1 MAETRV
7 ERRLAAILAADMVGY
22 SRLVEADEAG
32 TIARHKAHRKD
43 LIDPSIADHKG
54 RIVKTTGDGLL
65 VEFASAVDAV
75 ECAVAVQRAMAAR
88 EAGTQADR
96 RIAYRVGINL
106 GDIVI
111 DGDDILGDGV
121 NVAARLEGLA
131 EPGGICLSGLV
142 HQSVRGKLELD
153 CEDLGEQRVKN
164 LAEPVRV
171 FRVRLEADAD
181 GGAGAEAARPTPLQ
195 LPDKPSIAVLAFEN
209 MSGDPEQDY
218 FSDGITED
226 IITALSK
233 FHWFFVI
240 ARNSSFTFKGKA
252 VDVKHV
258 ARDLGVRYVLEGSV
272 RKAGGRV
279 RITAQL
285 VDATT
290 GTHVWAERY
299 DRQLEDIFA
308 VQDEITES
316 IVASVGPEFHAAEIA
331 RTRRKDTRNLDAW
344 DCVMRAYWH
353 MVRFTKR
360 DNAEAQQLLSE
371 GIELFGGDARIL
383 SVLAMSYAL
392 DANLGWSESI
402 PQSLSQ
408 AAQLAHQAIALDDH
422 DAEAHLA
429 LGLAQFVSKQHDDA
443 IRRLERAIDLN
454 PNYAT
459 AMGTLGMVLSFTGER
474 DRAFEWLDKA
484 LRLSPHDPFRY
495 FYVTCLGF
503 AEFVQQRYD
512 DAIDWAKKAIQESP
526 QVPIARYLLTACY
539 GLTGRSAEAQTAL
552 RELLRVSPGATIGAR
567 RNQAPF
573 HNLADMERYI
583 EGLRK
588 AGLPE

>member
-1 MAETRV
+1 MAEQRV
-7 ERRLAAILAADMVGY
+7 QRRLAAILAADVAGY
-22 SRLVEADEAG
+22 SRLMGEDEEG
-32 TIARHKAHRKD
+32 TLATLTAHLKELIEPCIAEHR
-43 LIDPSIADHKG
+43 G
-54 RIVKTTGDGLL
+54 RVVKTTGDGLL
-65 VEFASAVDAV
+65 VEFASVVDAV
-75 ECAVAVQRAMAAR
+75 RCAVAFQEGMR
-88 EAGTQADR
+88 ERNSETPEDR
-96 RIAYRVGINL
+96 RIEFRIGVNL
-106 GDIVI
+106 GDVIVQE
-111 DGDDILGDGV
+111 DDVYGDGV

-131 EPGGICLSGLV
+131 EPGGVIVSGSV
-142 HQSVRGKLELD
+142 HEQVKGKLD
-153 CEDLGEQRVKN
+153 VAFDDLGPQRIKN
-164 LAEPVRV
+164 IAEPVRA
-171 FRVRLEADAD
+171 FSIQLEYDAVSEGQQGSD
-181 GGAGAEAARPTPLQ
+181 ATLPM
-195 LPDKPSIAVLAFEN
+195 PDKPSIAVLPFVN
-209 MSGDPEQDY
+209 MSGDPEQEY
-218 FSDGITED
+218 FADGIAED

-258 ARDLGVRYVLEGSV
+258 AGDLGVRYVLQGSV

-279 RITAQL
+279 RITGQL

-290 GTHVWAERY
+290 GNHVWAETY
-299 DRQLEDIFA
+299 DRELEDIFA

-331 RTRRKDTRNLDAW
+331 RTHRKDMRNLDAW
-344 DCVMRAYWH
+344 DCAMRAYWH

-360 DNAEAQQLLSE
+360 DNAEAQRLLSE
-371 GIELFGGDARIL
+371 GIELFGGDARML
-383 SVLAMSYAL
+383 SVLAMSYVF
-392 DANLGWSESI
+392 DATLGWSESI
-402 PQSLSQ
+402 PKSLSQ

-429 LGLAQFVSKQHDDA
+429 LGLAQFISKQHEDA
-443 IRRLERAIDLN
+443 IHRLERAIDLN

-459 AMGTLGMVLSFTGER
+459 AMGSLGMVLSFNGER

-495 FYVTCLGF
+495 FYVACLGF

-512 DAIDWAKKAIQESP
+512 DAIDWAKKAIRESP

-552 RELLRVSPGATIGAR
+552 RELLRVAPGATIGAR

-573 HNLADMERYI
+573 HNLADMERYV

>member
-1 MAETRV
+1 M
-7 ERRLAAILAADMVGY
+7 ERRLAAILATDVVGY
-22 SRLVEADEAG
+22 SRLIRADEEG
-32 TIARHKAHRKD
+32 TIAALKALRAD
-43 LIDPSIADHKG
+43 LIDPKIAEYHG
-54 RIVKTTGDGLL
+54 RVVKLMGDGML
-65 VEFASAVDAV
+65 VEFASVVAAVRAAV
-75 ECAVAVQRAMAAR
+75 ETQRAVAERN
-88 EAGTQADR
+88 AGLPEER
-96 RIAYRVGINL
+96 RMEFRIGVNL
-106 GDIVI
+106 GDVVI
-111 DGDDILGDGV
+111 DGDDIHGDGV
-121 NVAARLEGLA
+121 NVAARLEGMA
-131 EPGGICLSGLV
+131 EPGGICVSEAVYDQVKRRTDLSF
-142 HQSVRGKLELD
+142 
-153 CEDLGEQRVKN
+153 EDLGEQAFKSID
-164 LAEPVRV
+164 EPVRV
-171 FRVRLEADAD
+171 WRWPATGSASTKT
-181 GGAGAEAARPTPLQ
+181 GGPLA
-195 LPDKPSIAVLAFEN
+195 LPDKPSIAVLPFEN
-209 MSGDPEQDY
+209 MSGDPEQEY
-218 FSDGITED
+218 FADGITED

-240 ARNSSFTFKGKA
+240 ARNSSFTFKGKV

-279 RITAQL
+279 RITGQL

-290 GTHVWAERY
+290 GNHVWAETY
-299 DRQLEDIFA
+299 DRELEDIFA

-331 RTRRKDTRNLDAW
+331 RTRRKDMRNLDAW

-371 GIELFGGDARIL
+371 GIELFGGDARML

-429 LGLAQFVSKQHDDA
+429 LGLAQFVSKQHEDA

-484 LRLSPHDPFRY
+484 LRLSPHDPFRVFY
-495 FYVTCLGF
+495 FTCLGF
-503 AEFVQQRYD
+503 AEFGQQRYD

-526 QVPIARYLLTACY
+526 QVPIARYLLTGCY
-539 GLTGRSAEAQTAL
+539 GLTGRSADAQTAL
-552 RELLRVSPGATIGAR
+552 RELLRVAPGATIGAR

-573 HNLADMERYI
+573 RNLADMERYVD
-583 EGLRK
+583 GLRK